1 MTDFFPEFEA
11 VSRAAWQKQVEKV
24 LKGAAVDT
32 LNWQV
37 DADLCLQP
45 LYRSGDAQS
54 ELLHSNRAD
63 NTWQIVEY
71 FDFVAAEVPQ
81 INAKMLNALAGGCQ
95 EIVMKV
101 ASTDDISLVAAA
113 FEGVWTDMVRISWQ
127 LEDISTARKLLRILD
142 AWASSGHI
150 SIQNAQISDIYE
162 LACSLQ
168 EQKLNYTCC
177 TVCST
182 KNDTHAQNLTDLLAQ
197 AAEWLSF
204 CRQKS
209 RSMEWAVG
217 FLQVQ
222 ISVGDYY
229 FVEIAHIRAFK
240 RLWLALLQAFDATA
254 PVFPR
259 LVAHTS
265 SKNNLNNSS
274 QFSLLAAT
282 SQALSAS
289 IAGID
294 ALYILPP
301 TGWENIDDDTA
312 RRLARNIHHL
322 LQAESHL
329 DAVIDPAAG
338 AYYIEAATQNLTSA
352 AWEAL
357 PIE

>member
-1 MTDFFPEFEA
+1 MNNFFSEFEA

-24 LKGAAVDT
+24 LKGASVDT

-37 DADLCLQP
+37 DADLSLQP
-45 LYRSGDAQS
+45 LYRKEEVSANAVTPPAANNS
-54 ELLHSNRAD
+54 
-63 NTWQIVEY
+63 WQIVEH

-81 INAKMLNALAGGCQ
+81 INIKMLNALSGGCQ

-101 ASTDDISLVAAA
+101 ASTDSIGLVAAS
-113 FEGVWTDMVRISWQ
+113 FSGVWTDMVRISWQ
-127 LEDISTARKLLRILD
+127 LEDISTARKLLPILD

-150 SIQNAQISDIYE
+150 SIQNAEISDIYE

-182 KNDTHAQNLTDLLAQ
+182 KNETYAQNLTDLLAQ

-204 CRQKS
+204 CRQKL
-209 RSMEWAVG
+209 RTIDWAVG
-217 FLQVQ
+217 FLQVA
-222 ISVGDYY
+222 ISVGDFY
-229 FVEIAHIRAFK
+229 FVEIAKIRAFK
-240 RLWLALLQAFDATA
+240 RLWLALLRYFDADA
-254 PVFPR
+254 PTLPR
-259 LVAHTS
+259 LLAQTD
-265 SKNNLNNSS
+265 SKNNLNNFSD
-274 QFSLLAAT
+274 FSLLAAT

-289 IAGID
+289 IAGVD

-301 TGWENIDDDTA
+301 TGWENITDDTA

-322 LQAESHL
+322 LQEESHL
-329 DAVIDPAAG
+329 DAVADPAAG

-357 PIE
+357 TME